1 MLHSLKSMRLDG
13 VLRMTGMLRSTMPVP
28 TGRKL
33 NVTPDPVLA
42 LSSQNSQK
50 DVLRAQTALQTELW
64 ALARAAALLQGELT
78 VHEAQRVASAGGSN
92 LQASWRWTRSLRRG
106 SAKPCL
112 AAQLEP
118 FAPTVANR
126 HARALH
132 CNATPACKPAS
143 LQHHS
148 SAAAGTLARQV
159 AGPADTIARE
169 LGTTECA
176 LLLLSNITRIYTLS
190 HSFAVCFLFDWSH
203 PRLSRHRI
211 PSQASTVLVRRDST
225 SSALGSSAT
234 FRSRVIAAKDSNKDS
249 KDSAG
254 RPCQGLTAVSLASR
268 ISYVGAS
275 FLALST
281 LSKHGQP
288 LGCISI
294 NPAFAQ
300 RHCKRPNLQASSLND
315 HHVLSPQA
323 CKKLLLD
330 NIDENADT
338 IPAAILSGPDD
349 AKSIA
354 SVGDVA
360 VDADLAAPAAPAQ
373 GLPKYIADRVAYEGG
388 EFVLLIGADASNPD
402 SAEHIRFNDEE
413 LAIAIANVV
422 KASNLSDADAS
433 VLDQRS
439 LDDGSRSAH
448 VLIRRIPA
456 SAEELVELRI
466 AVIGNVDAGKST
478 MLGVLTK
485 GGLDDGRGK
494 ARVNLFRHKHEVES
508 GRTSS
513 VGMEIMGFDSKGK
526 PVHNVA
532 GPGQEPGRKMS
543 WEEVCAKSSKVI
555 SFIDL
560 AGHERYLKTTVFGM
574 TGCLP
579 DFVMLMVG
587 ANAGLIGMSKEHLG
601 IALALSVPVVVCITK
616 IDMTPAHVLETTL
629 KQLTKILK
637 SPGCRKTPVFVNDV
651 GQVVDSALR
660 LESERICPIFQI
672 SNVTGLNLDLL
683 RSFLNILPQA
693 SAAKFQVNKPFEFQ
707 ISDIFSVPFVGT
719 VVSGVVLAGSC
730 KVGDSA
736 LLGPDSLGQ
745 FVTTSIRSIQ
755 RKRVNVDGATAGQ
768 SVSFALK
775 KIRRN
780 QVRKGMVMVARTD
793 VAPKSYMEFDA
804 EILCLYHSTT
814 LSVGSCMV
822 LHAASIRQTVRIVGI
837 AKLDG
842 KPTLGVGAGAAS
854 DPAGKPVV
862 RTGDRAKLR
871 LQFIRYPEYVKPG
884 MKLITREGKTKL
896 IGVVRAVGQTGPL
909 GGTPIPT
916 ASQANVPPPAN
927 PAPAL
932 GVK

>member
-1 MLHSLKSMRLDG
+1 MSTTTTTPQKKAPTIDALTADLYATT
-13 VLRMTGMLRSTMPVP
+13 LRASTSDAFDLR
-28 TGRKL
+28 
-33 NVTPDPVLA
+33 N
-42 LSSQNSQK
+42 LSSAH
-50 DVLRAQTALQTELW
+50 L
-64 ALARAAALLQGELT
+64 
-78 VHEAQRVASAGGSN
+78 
-92 LQASWRWTRSLRRG
+92 
-106 SAKPCL
+106 
-112 AAQLEP
+112 
-118 FAPTVANR
+118 
-126 HARALH
+126 
-132 CNATPACKPAS
+132 
-143 LQHHS
+143 
-148 SAAAGTLARQV
+148 
-159 AGPADTIARE
+159 
-169 LGTTECA
+169 
-176 LLLLSNITRIYTLS
+176 
-190 HSFAVCFLFDWSH
+190 
-203 PRLSRHRI
+203 
-211 PSQASTVLVRRDST
+211 
-225 SSALGSSAT
+225 
-234 FRSRVIAAKDSNKDS
+234 
-249 KDSAG
+249 
-254 RPCQGLTAVSLASR
+254 
-268 ISYVGAS
+268 
-275 FLALST
+275 
-281 LSKHGQP
+281 
-288 LGCISI
+288 
-294 NPAFAQ
+294 
-300 RHCKRPNLQASSLND
+300 
-315 HHVLSPQA
+315 
-323 CKKLLLD
+323 KKLLLETVND
-330 NIDENADT
+330 ITSPISAS
-338 IPAAILSGPDD
+338 IPAQPAEISNQL
-349 AKSIA
+349 A
-354 SVGDVA
+354 SDPVA
-360 VDADLAAPAAPAQ
+360 SKPVAAPVAPASQ
-373 GLPKYIADRVAYEGG
+373 AKGLVKYIADRVAYEGG
-388 EFVLLIGADASNPD
+388 EFVLRIGAPGPGENQTDMAAFTD
-402 SAEHIRFNDEE
+402 DELSA
-413 LAIAIANVV
+413 AIANVV
-422 KASNLSDADAS
+422 KASSLSDADAS
-433 VLDQRS
+433 VLHQQTTQNGHS
-439 LDDGSRSAH
+439 KSAH

-456 SAEELVELRI
+456 GAEELVELRI

-513 VGMEIMGFDSKGK
+513 VGMEIMGFDSNGR
-526 PVHNVA
+526 PVHNVV

-637 SPGCRKTPVFVNDV
+637 SPGCRKSPVFINDM
-651 GQVVDSALR
+651 GQVIESALR
-660 LESERICPIFQI
+660 LETERICPIFQI

-683 RSFLNILPQA
+683 RSFLNVLPQA
-693 SAAKFQVNKPFEFQ
+693 SAAKFQVDQPFEFQ

-736 LLGPDSLGQ
+736 LLGPDSLAQ

-780 QVRKGMVMVARTD
+780 QVRKGMVMLARTD
-793 VAPKSYMEFDA
+793 VPPKSYMEFDA

-837 AKLDG
+837 DKLDG
-842 KPTLGVGAGAAS
+842 KPTIATTGGADGHG
-854 DPAGKPVV
+854 GKPVV

-896 IGVVRAVGQTGPL
+896 IGVVRAVGKTGPID
-909 GGTPIPT
+909 GGATPALPG
-916 ASQANVPPPAN
+916 AAGQKVSPAAHPAN
-927 PAPAL
+927 AYPAPAL

>member
-1 MLHSLKSMRLDG
+1 MSASTATSQKKGPTIDALTAELHSTS
-13 VLRMTGMLRSTMPVP
+13 
-28 TGRKL
+28 
-33 NVTPDPVLA
+33 
-42 LSSQNSQK
+42 LS
-50 DVLRAQTALQTELW
+50 
-64 ALARAAALLQGELT
+64 
-78 VHEAQRVASAGGSN
+78 
-92 LQASWRWTRSLRRG
+92 
-106 SAKPCL
+106 P
-112 AAQLEP
+112 
-118 FAPTVANR
+118 
-126 HARALH
+126 
-132 CNATPACKPAS
+132 
-143 LQHHS
+143 
-148 SAAAGTLARQV
+148 
-159 AGPADTIARE
+159 
-169 LGTTECA
+169 
-176 LLLLSNITRIYTLS
+176 S
-190 HSFAVCFLFDWSH
+190 HSHPFD
-203 PRLSRHRI
+203 PRS
-211 PSQASTVLVRRDST
+211 
-225 SSALGSSAT
+225 
-234 FRSRVIAAKDSNKDS
+234 
-249 KDSAG
+249 
-254 RPCQGLTAVSLASR
+254 
-268 ISYVGAS
+268 IS
-275 FLALST
+275 
-281 LSKHGQP
+281 
-288 LGCISI
+288 
-294 NPAFAQ
+294 PAE
-300 RHCKRPNLQASSLND
+300 L
-315 HHVLSPQA
+315 
-323 CKKLLLD
+323 KKLLLEPV
-330 NIDENADT
+330 DEST
-338 IPAAILSGPDD
+338 SSLPAS
-349 AKSIA
+349 S
-354 SVGDVA
+354 
-360 VDADLAAPAAPAQ
+360 PAQ
-373 GLPKYIADRVAYEGG
+373 PPPTTDASATADATSKDAVAANLASAPQAKGLVKYIADRVAYEGG
-388 EFVLLIGADASNPD
+388 EFVLRIGAPGPGESETDTVSFTD
-402 SAEHIRFNDEE
+402 DE
-413 LAIAIANVV
+413 LSIAISNVG
-422 KASNLSDADAS
+422 KASSLSDADAT
-433 VLDQRS
+433 VLHQQPAADGRS
-439 LDDGSRSAH
+439 KSAH

-456 SAEELVELRI
+456 GAEELVELRI

-513 VGMEIMGFDSKGK
+513 VGMEIMGFDSKGR
-526 PVHNVA
+526 PVHNVV

-637 SPGCRKTPVFVNDV
+637 SPGCRKTPVFINDM
-651 GQVVDSALR
+651 GQVVESALR
-660 LESERICPIFQI
+660 LETERICPIFQI

-693 SAAKFQVNKPFEFQ
+693 SAAKFQVDQPFEFQ

-755 RKRVNVDGATAGQ
+755 RKRVNVDGGTAGQ

-780 QVRKGMVMVARTD
+780 QVRKGMVMVARTET
-793 VAPKSYMEFDA
+793 APKSHMEFDA

-842 KPTLGVGAGAAS
+842 KPTIGMGVGGEGHG
-854 DPAGKPVV
+854 GKPVV

-909 GGTPIPT
+909 DGTT
-916 ASQANVPPPAN
+916 AGAAPAMSASAGQNVPAAAHAGSAY

>member
-1 MLHSLKSMRLDG
+1 MS
-13 VLRMTGMLRSTMPVP
+13 
-28 TGRKL
+28 
-33 NVTPDPVLA
+33 
-42 LSSQNSQK
+42 
-50 DVLRAQTALQTELW
+50 
-64 ALARAAALLQGELT
+64 
-78 VHEAQRVASAGGSN
+78 ASASAPQKKGPTIDALTSN
-92 LQASWRWTRSLRRG
+92 LQ
-106 SAKPCL
+106 
-112 AAQLEP
+112 
-118 FAPTVANR
+118 
-126 HARALH
+126 
-132 CNATPACKPAS
+132 
-143 LQHHS
+143 
-148 SAAAGTLARQV
+148 
-159 AGPADTIARE
+159 
-169 LGTTECA
+169 
-176 LLLLSNITRIYTLS
+176 
-190 HSFAVCFLFDWSH
+190 
-203 PRLSRHRI
+203 
-211 PSQASTVLVRRDST
+211 ST
-225 SSALGSSAT
+225 SL
-234 FRSRVIAAKDSNKDS
+234 DN
-249 KDSAG
+249 DSAFDPG
-254 RPCQGLTAVSLASR
+254 
-268 ISYVGAS
+268 
-275 FLALST
+275 ALSPIA
-281 LSKHGQP
+281 L
-288 LGCISI
+288 
-294 NPAFAQ
+294 
-300 RHCKRPNLQASSLND
+300 
-315 HHVLSPQA
+315 
-323 CKKLLLD
+323 KKLLLEP
-330 NIDENADT
+330 IDEKAAS
-338 IPAAILSGPDD
+338 IPAP
-349 AKSIA
+349 K
-354 SVGDVA
+354 
-360 VDADLAAPAAPAQ
+360 PAPAQ
-373 GLPKYIADRVAYEGG
+373 DASNQADSKDGDAALAALVAPQAKGLVKYVAGRVAYEGG
-388 EFVLLIGADASNPD
+388 EFVLRIGEQSSADAPAD
-402 SAEHIRFNDEE
+402 KATYTDDEFS
-413 LAIAIANVV
+413 IAVANVI
-422 KASNLSDADAS
+422 KASNLSDADAT
-433 VLDQRS
+433 VLHEQAAEN
-439 LDDGSRSAH
+439 GTKSAQI
-448 VLIRRIPA
+448 LIRRIPA
-456 SAEELVELRI
+456 GAEELVELRI

-513 VGMEIMGFDSKGK
+513 VGMEIMGFDSKGR
-526 PVHNVA
+526 PVHNAV

-637 SPGCRKTPVFVNDV
+637 SPGCRKTPVFINDM
-651 GQVVDSALR
+651 GQVVESALR
-660 LESERICPIFQI
+660 LETERICPIFQI

-693 SAAKFQVNKPFEFQ
+693 SAAKFQVNQPFEFQ

-730 KVGDSA
+730 KVGDTS

-780 QVRKGMVMVARTD
+780 QVRKGMVMVARTE
-793 VAPKSYMEFDA
+793 VPPKSYMEFDA

-837 AKLDG
+837 ARLDG
-842 KPTLGVGAGAAS
+842 KPTIGPGAAGANENG
-854 DPAGKPVV
+854 GKPVV

-909 GGTPIPT
+909 GGAG
-916 ASQANVPPPAN
+916 ASTTSVPLPAAAHAQN
-927 PAPAL
+927 IHPAPAL

>member
-1 MLHSLKSMRLDG
+1 MCTAAPAPQKKAPTIDVLTADLHATNLDG
-13 VLRMTGMLRSTMPVP
+13 S
-28 TGRKL
+28 
-33 NVTPDPVLA
+33 
-42 LSSQNSQK
+42 
-50 DVLRAQTALQTELW
+50 
-64 ALARAAALLQGELT
+64 
-78 VHEAQRVASAGGSN
+78 
-92 LQASWRWTRSLRRG
+92 
-106 SAKPCL
+106 
-112 AAQLEP
+112 
-118 FAPTVANR
+118 
-126 HARALH
+126 
-132 CNATPACKPAS
+132 
-143 LQHHS
+143 
-148 SAAAGTLARQV
+148 
-159 AGPADTIARE
+159 
-169 LGTTECA
+169 
-176 LLLLSNITRIYTLS
+176 
-190 HSFAVCFLFDWSH
+190 
-203 PRLSRHRI
+203 
-211 PSQASTVLVRRDST
+211 
-225 SSALGSSAT
+225 
-234 FRSRVIAAKDSNKDS
+234 
-249 KDSAG
+249 
-254 RPCQGLTAVSLASR
+254 
-268 ISYVGAS
+268 
-275 FLALST
+275 
-281 LSKHGQP
+281 
-288 LGCISI
+288 
-294 NPAFAQ
+294 
-300 RHCKRPNLQASSLND
+300 
-315 HHVLSPQA
+315 
-323 CKKLLLD
+323 
-330 NIDENADT
+330 
-338 IPAAILSGPDD
+338 SGPDFRAVSSKHLKQLLLEPVD
-349 AKSIA
+349 ETAAASIPGSISSQSIEA
-354 SVGDVA
+354 PKAIDQAANPSVIDVA
-360 VDADLAAPAAPAQ
+360 EKEGDSASAPSAPQVQ
-373 GLPKYIADRVAYEGG
+373 GLVKYIADRVTYEGG
-388 EFVLLIGADASNPD
+388 EFVLRIGAPSPNESDAET
-402 SAEHIRFNDEE
+402 ATFTDEE
-413 LAIAIANVV
+413 LSIAIANVV
-422 KASNLSDADAS
+422 KASSLSDADAS
-433 VLDQRS
+433 VLHQQTAE
-439 LDDGSRSAH
+439 DGHSRSAH

-456 SAEELVELRI
+456 GAEELVELRI

-494 ARVNLFRHKHEVES
+494 ARVNLFRHKHEIES

-513 VGMEIMGFDSKGK
+513 VGMEIMGFDSKGR
-526 PVHNVA
+526 PVHNAA

-637 SPGCRKTPVFVNDV
+637 SPGCRKTPVFINDM
-651 GQVVDSALR
+651 GQVVESALR
-660 LESERICPIFQI
+660 LETERICPIFQI

-693 SAAKFQVNKPFEFQ
+693 SAAKFQVNQPFEFQ

-719 VVSGVVLAGSC
+719 VVSGVVLGGSC
-730 KVGDSA
+730 KVGDVS

-780 QVRKGMVMVARTD
+780 QVRKGMVMVARTE

-842 KPTLGVGAGAAS
+842 KPTLGTGAAGG
-854 DPAGKPVV
+854 DAHGGKPVV

-909 GGTPIPT
+909 GGAAAAMPNAGP
-916 ASQANVPPPAN
+916 SNVPPAAHN
-927 PAPAL
+927 TNAYPAPAL

>member
-1 MLHSLKSMRLDG
+1 MSA
-13 VLRMTGMLRSTMPVP
+13 TGST
-28 TGRKL
+28 
-33 NVTPDPVLA
+33 
-42 LSSQNSQK
+42 SQK
-50 DVLRAQTALQTELW
+50 KGPTIDALT
-64 ALARAAALLQGELT
+64 
-78 VHEAQRVASAGGSN
+78 SN
-92 LQASWRWTRSLRRG
+92 LQAATLSTPNTSRFD
-106 SAKPCL
+106 P
-112 AAQLEP
+112 AAFSPVDLKTLLLEP
-118 FAPTVANR
+118 IRDDAAVT
-126 HARALH
+126 
-132 CNATPACKPAS
+132 ATSVTIPPPVGPG
-143 LQHHS
+143 
-148 SAAAGTLARQV
+148 AGN
-159 AGPADTIARE
+159 
-169 LGTTECA
+169 LG
-176 LLLLSNITRIYTLS
+176 
-190 HSFAVCFLFDWSH
+190 VD
-203 PRLSRHRI
+203 
-211 PSQASTVLVRRDST
+211 
-225 SSALGSSAT
+225 
-234 FRSRVIAAKDSNKDS
+234 
-249 KDSAG
+249 
-254 RPCQGLTAVSLASR
+254 
-268 ISYVGAS
+268 
-275 FLALST
+275 
-281 LSKHGQP
+281 
-288 LGCISI
+288 
-294 NPAFAQ
+294 
-300 RHCKRPNLQASSLND
+300 ASSKECE
-315 HHVLSPQA
+315 V
-323 CKKLLLD
+323 
-330 NIDENADT
+330 
-338 IPAAILSGPDD
+338 
-349 AKSIA
+349 
-354 SVGDVA
+354 
-360 VDADLAAPAAPAQ
+360 APAASVPQAR
-373 GLPKYIADRVAYEGG
+373 GLVKYIADRVAYEGG
-388 EFVLLIGADASNPD
+388 EFVLQIGAPAPEDIASAVPLF
-402 SAEHIRFNDEE
+402 SQEE
-413 LAIAIANVV
+413 LSIAIANVV
-422 KASNLSDADAS
+422 KAANLSDADATI
-433 VLDQRS
+433 LHQQTAE
-439 LDDGSRSAH
+439 DGTNAAH
-448 VLIRRIPA
+448 MLIRRIPA

-494 ARVNLFRHKHEVES
+494 ARVNLFRHKHEIES

-513 VGMEIMGFDSKGK
+513 VGMEIMGFDSKGR
-526 PVHNVA
+526 PVHNAA

-543 WEEVCAKSSKVI
+543 WEEVCARSSKVI

-637 SPGCRKTPVFVNDV
+637 SPGCRKAPVFVNDM
-651 GQVVDSALR
+651 GQVVESALR
-660 LESERICPIFQI
+660 LETERICPIFQI

-683 RSFLNILPQA
+683 RNFLNILPQA
-693 SAAKFQVNKPFEFQ
+693 STAKFQVNQPFEFQ

-730 KVGDSA
+730 KVGDTA

-755 RKRVNVDGATAGQ
+755 RKRVNVDGAIAGQ

-842 KPTLGVGAGAAS
+842 KPTIATGGA
-854 DPAGKPVV
+854 DNGKPVV

-896 IGVVRAVGQTGPL
+896 IGVVRAVGQSGPL
-909 GGTPIPT
+909 NGAAPVPGGAP
-916 ASQANVPPPAN
+916 ANVPPATHT
-927 PAPAL
+927 APAL

>member
-1 MLHSLKSMRLDG
+1 MSA
-13 VLRMTGMLRSTMPVP
+13 STS
-28 TGRKL
+28 
-33 NVTPDPVLA
+33 A
-42 LSSQNSQK
+42 SQK
-50 DVLRAQTALQTELW
+50 KAPTIDALTANLQSTSISNPDQSTFDPSAVSPADLKELL
-64 ALARAAALLQGELT
+64 LAHIDEKAVVGAAA
-78 VHEAQRVASAGGSN
+78 S
-92 LQASWRWTRSLRRG
+92 
-106 SAKPCL
+106 
-112 AAQLEP
+112 
-118 FAPTVANR
+118 
-126 HARALH
+126 
-132 CNATPACKPAS
+132 
-143 LQHHS
+143 
-148 SAAAGTLARQV
+148 
-159 AGPADTIARE
+159 
-169 LGTTECA
+169 
-176 LLLLSNITRIYTLS
+176 
-190 HSFAVCFLFDWSH
+190 
-203 PRLSRHRI
+203 I
-211 PSQASTVLVRRDST
+211 PSQPAD
-225 SSALGSSAT
+225 G
-234 FRSRVIAAKDSNKDS
+234 S
-249 KDSAG
+249 KDG
-254 RPCQGLTAVSLASR
+254 
-268 ISYVGAS
+268 
-275 FLALST
+275 
-281 LSKHGQP
+281 
-288 LGCISI
+288 
-294 NPAFAQ
+294 
-300 RHCKRPNLQASSLND
+300 
-315 HHVLSPQA
+315 
-323 CKKLLLD
+323 
-330 NIDENADT
+330 
-338 IPAAILSGPDD
+338 
-349 AKSIA
+349 
-354 SVGDVA
+354 
-360 VDADLAAPAAPAQ
+360 AAPAPTTGESGEDATADAPPAPQ
-373 GLPKYIADRVAYEGG
+373 AKGLVKYIADRVAYEGG
-388 EFVLLIGADASNPD
+388 ELLLRIGATSSEDTNS
-402 SAEHIRFNDEE
+402 SKVTYTDEE
-413 LAIAIANVV
+413 LSIATANVV

-433 VLDQRS
+433 VLHQQTAQ
-439 LDDGSRSAH
+439 DGGKSAH
-448 VLIRRIPA
+448 ILIRRIPA

-526 PVHNVA
+526 PVHNAA
-532 GPGQEPGRKMS
+532 GPGRKMS

-616 IDMTPAHVLETTL
+616 IDMTPAHVLKTTL
-629 KQLTKILK
+629 NQLTKILK
-637 SPGCRKTPVFVNDV
+637 SPGCRKTPVFINDM
-651 GQVVDSALR
+651 GQVVESALR

-693 SAAKFQVNKPFEFQ
+693 SAAKFQVNQPFEFQ

-730 KVGDSA
+730 KVGDTA

-780 QVRKGMVMVARTD
+780 QVRKGMVMVARTETP
-793 VAPKSYMEFDA
+793 PKSYMEFDA

-822 LHAASIRQTVRIVGI
+822 LHAASIRQTVRIIGI

-842 KPTLGVGAGAAS
+842 KPTIGPGAGADANG
-854 DPAGKPVV
+854 GKPVV

-896 IGVVRAVGQTGPL
+896 IGVVRGVGQTGPL
-909 GGTPIPT
+909 GPAATMQGAGPAPT
-916 ASQANVPPPAN
+916 ANVPPAAQ
-927 PAPAL
+927 APAL

>member
-1 MLHSLKSMRLDG
+1 MSASSAAPQKKAPTIDALTANLHSTSLSA
-13 VLRMTGMLRSTMPVP
+13 S
-28 TGRKL
+28 
-33 NVTPDPVLA
+33 NSNAFDPRA
-42 LSSQNSQK
+42 LSS
-50 DVLRAQTALQTELW
+50 
-64 ALARAAALLQGELT
+64 
-78 VHEAQRVASAGGSN
+78 
-92 LQASWRWTRSLRRG
+92 
-106 SAKPCL
+106 
-112 AAQLEP
+112 
-118 FAPTVANR
+118 
-126 HARALH
+126 
-132 CNATPACKPAS
+132 
-143 LQHHS
+143 
-148 SAAAGTLARQV
+148 
-159 AGPADTIARE
+159 AD
-169 LGTTECA
+169 L
-176 LLLLSNITRIYTLS
+176 
-190 HSFAVCFLFDWSH
+190 
-203 PRLSRHRI
+203 
-211 PSQASTVLVRRDST
+211 
-225 SSALGSSAT
+225 
-234 FRSRVIAAKDSNKDS
+234 
-249 KDSAG
+249 
-254 RPCQGLTAVSLASR
+254 
-268 ISYVGAS
+268 
-275 FLALST
+275 
-281 LSKHGQP
+281 
-288 LGCISI
+288 
-294 NPAFAQ
+294 
-300 RHCKRPNLQASSLND
+300 
-315 HHVLSPQA
+315 
-323 CKKLLLD
+323 KKLLLEPVD
-330 NIDENADT
+330 DST
-338 IPAAILSGPDD
+338 RSIPASLPSQPTHTSSSSNND
-349 AKSIA
+349 A
-354 SVGDVA
+354 
-360 VDADLAAPAAPAQ
+360 AAKERDPPSTAEPQAK
-373 GLPKYIADRVAYEGG
+373 GLVKYIADRVAYEGG
-388 EFVLLIGADASNPD
+388 EFVLRIGTPEPRNDATITSLFT
-402 SAEHIRFNDEE
+402 EDE
-413 LAIAIANVV
+413 LSFAIANVI
-422 KASNLSDADAS
+422 KAASLSDADAS
-433 VLDQRS
+433 LLHQQATE
-439 LDDGSRSAH
+439 DGKGRSAH

-456 SAEELVELRI
+456 GAEELVELRI

-526 PVHNVA
+526 PVHNVV

-637 SPGCRKTPVFVNDV
+637 SPGCRKTPVFINDM
-651 GQVVDSALR
+651 GQVVESALR
-660 LESERICPIFQI
+660 LETERICPIFQI

-693 SAAKFQVNKPFEFQ
+693 SAAKFQVDQPFEFQ

-745 FVTTSIRSIQ
+745 FVSTSIRSIQ
-755 RKRVNVDGATAGQ
+755 RKRVHVDGATAGQ

-780 QVRKGMVMVARTD
+780 QVRKGMVMVARTE

-842 KPTLGVGAGAAS
+842 QPTIGPGAGGVDAHG
-854 DPAGKPVV
+854 GKPVV

-896 IGVVRAVGQTGPL
+896 IGVVRAVGQSGPL
-909 GGTPIPT
+909 NGGGATLGNV
-916 ASQANVPPPAN
+916 AGAAANVPPAAHAATAY

>member
-1 MLHSLKSMRLDG
+1 MSAPTSASQNKAPTIDALTANLQ
-13 VLRMTGMLRSTMPVP
+13 STAIS
-28 TGRKL
+28 T
-33 NVTPDPVLA
+33 TFDPRA
-42 LSSQNSQK
+42 LS
-50 DVLRAQTALQTELW
+50 
-64 ALARAAALLQGELT
+64 
-78 VHEAQRVASAGGSN
+78 
-92 LQASWRWTRSLRRG
+92 
-106 SAKPCL
+106 
-112 AAQLEP
+112 
-118 FAPTVANR
+118 
-126 HARALH
+126 
-132 CNATPACKPAS
+132 
-143 LQHHS
+143 
-148 SAAAGTLARQV
+148 
-159 AGPADTIARE
+159 PAD
-169 LGTTECA
+169 L
-176 LLLLSNITRIYTLS
+176 
-190 HSFAVCFLFDWSH
+190 
-203 PRLSRHRI
+203 
-211 PSQASTVLVRRDST
+211 
-225 SSALGSSAT
+225 
-234 FRSRVIAAKDSNKDS
+234 
-249 KDSAG
+249 
-254 RPCQGLTAVSLASR
+254 
-268 ISYVGAS
+268 
-275 FLALST
+275 
-281 LSKHGQP
+281 
-288 LGCISI
+288 
-294 NPAFAQ
+294 
-300 RHCKRPNLQASSLND
+300 
-315 HHVLSPQA
+315 
-323 CKKLLLD
+323 KKLLLEPLD
-330 NIDENADT
+330 HT
-338 IPAAILSGPDD
+338 AA
-349 AKSIA
+349 SIA
-354 SVGDVA
+354 SSISPPLNEVPTTDAASNDHEAA
-360 VDADLAAPAAPAQ
+360 VAAPAPQAK
-373 GLPKYIADRVAYEGG
+373 GLVKYIADRVAYEGG
-388 EFVLLIGADASNPD
+388 EFVLRIGAPGPIEH
-402 SAEHIRFNDEE
+402 SAQHVTFTDQE
-413 LAIAIANVV
+413 LSIATANVV
-422 KASNLSDADAS
+422 KASNLSDADAT
-433 VLDQRS
+433 VLHEQAAE
-439 LDDGSRSAH
+439 DGTKSAT

-456 SAEELVELRI
+456 GAEELVELRI

-494 ARVNLFRHKHEVES
+494 ARVNLFRHKHEIES

-513 VGMEIMGFDSKGK
+513 VGMEIMGFDSKGR
-526 PVHNVA
+526 PVHNAA

-637 SPGCRKTPVFVNDV
+637 SPGCRKAPVFVNDM
-651 GQVVDSALR
+651 GQVIESALR

-693 SAAKFQVNKPFEFQ
+693 SAAKFQVNQPFEFQ

-842 KPTLGVGAGAAS
+842 KPTIGTGAAG
-854 DPAGKPVV
+854 DGHGKPVV

-909 GGTPIPT
+909 NGAPPSLQGAPP
-916 ASQANVPPPAN
+916 ANVPPATHT
-927 PAPAL
+927 APAL

>member
-1 MLHSLKSMRLDG
+1 MSANAPSPQKKG
-13 VLRMTGMLRSTMPVP
+13 P
-28 TGRKL
+28 TI
-33 NVTPDPVLA
+33 DA
-42 LSSQNSQK
+42 
-50 DVLRAQTALQTELW
+50 
-64 ALARAAALLQGELT
+64 
-78 VHEAQRVASAGGSN
+78 
-92 LQASWRWTRSLRRG
+92 
-106 SAKPCL
+106 
-112 AAQLEP
+112 
-118 FAPTVANR
+118 
-126 HARALH
+126 
-132 CNATPACKPAS
+132 
-143 LQHHS
+143 
-148 SAAAGTLARQV
+148 
-159 AGPADTIARE
+159 
-169 LGTTECA
+169 
-176 LLLLSNITRIYTLS
+176 
-190 HSFAVCFLFDWSH
+190 
-203 PRLSRHRI
+203 
-211 PSQASTVLVRRDST
+211 
-225 SSALGSSAT
+225 
-234 FRSRVIAAKDSNKDS
+234 
-249 KDSAG
+249 
-254 RPCQGLTAVSLASR
+254 LTA
-268 ISYVGAS
+268 
-275 FLALST
+275 
-281 LSKHGQP
+281 
-288 LGCISI
+288 
-294 NPAFAQ
+294 
-300 RHCKRPNLQASSLND
+300 NLQASSLNSAPLND
-315 HHVLSPQA
+315 HLSLSPQA
-323 CKKLLLD
+323 FKKLLLD
-330 NIDENADT
+330 TIDEKANA
-338 IPAAILSGPDD
+338 IPAAISSLPDD
-349 AKSIA
+349 AIPAESI
-354 SVGDVA
+354 GDVV
-360 VDADLAAPAAPAQ
+360 VDADAAAPAAPAQ

-388 EFVLLIGADASNPD
+388 EFVLLIGGDASDPD
-402 SAEHIRFNDEE
+402 SAEHPRFNDEE

-526 PVHNVA
+526 PVHNAA
-532 GPGQEPGRKMS
+532 GPGQEAGRKMS

-637 SPGCRKTPVFVNDV
+637 SPGCRKTPVFVNDI

-693 SAAKFQVNKPFEFQ
+693 SAAKFQVNQPFEFQ

-909 GGTPIPT
+909 GGAPIPT
-916 ASQANVPPPAN
+916 AAQANVPPPAN

>member
-1 MLHSLKSMRLDG
+1 MSA
-13 VLRMTGMLRSTMPVP
+13 
-28 TGRKL
+28 
-33 NVTPDPVLA
+33 VTPAP
-42 LSSQNSQK
+42 QNK
-50 DVLRAQTALQTELW
+50 APTIDLLTA
-64 ALARAAALLQGELT
+64 
-78 VHEAQRVASAGGSN
+78 N
-92 LQASWRWTRSLRRG
+92 LQSTSI
-106 SAKPCL
+106 SAAFDPRAFSHADLKTL
-112 AAQLEP
+112 LLEP
-118 FAPTVANR
+118 V
-126 HARALH
+126 
-132 CNATPACKPAS
+132 
-143 LQHHS
+143 
-148 SAAAGTLARQV
+148 
-159 AGPADTIARE
+159 
-169 LGTTECA
+169 
-176 LLLLSNITRIYTLS
+176 
-190 HSFAVCFLFDWSH
+190 
-203 PRLSRHRI
+203 
-211 PSQASTVLVRRDST
+211 
-225 SSALGSSAT
+225 
-234 FRSRVIAAKDSNKDS
+234 
-249 KDSAG
+249 
-254 RPCQGLTAVSLASR
+254 
-268 ISYVGAS
+268 
-275 FLALST
+275 
-281 LSKHGQP
+281 
-288 LGCISI
+288 
-294 NPAFAQ
+294 
-300 RHCKRPNLQASSLND
+300 
-315 HHVLSPQA
+315 
-323 CKKLLLD
+323 
-330 NIDENADT
+330 ENA
-338 IPAAILSGPDD
+338 A
-349 AKSIA
+349 SIA
-354 SVGDVA
+354 SSIPPPLNEVPIA
-360 VDADLAAPAAPAQ
+360 DAASKEQGAAAAAAAAAPAPQAK
-373 GLPKYIADRVAYEGG
+373 GLVKYIADRVAYEGG
-388 EFVLLIGADASNPD
+388 EFVLRIGAPGPD
-402 SAEHIRFNDEE
+402 DHSTERLTFTAQE
-413 LAIAIANVV
+413 LSIAISNVI
-422 KASNLSDADAS
+422 KASNLSDADAT
-433 VLDQRS
+433 VLHERAAE
-439 LDDGSRSAH
+439 DDTKSAT

-456 SAEELVELRI
+456 GAEELVELRI

-494 ARVNLFRHKHEVES
+494 ARVNLFRHKHEIES

-513 VGMEIMGFDSKGK
+513 VGMEIMGFDSKGR
-526 PVHNVA
+526 PVHNAA

-637 SPGCRKTPVFVNDV
+637 SPGCRKTPVFVNDM
-651 GQVVDSALR
+651 GQVIESALR

-693 SAAKFQVNKPFEFQ
+693 SAAKFQVNQPFEFQ

-842 KPTLGVGAGAAS
+842 KPTIGTGAAS
-854 DPAGKPVV
+854 DGHGKPVV

-909 GGTPIPT
+909 NG
-916 ASQANVPPPAN
+916 ASPSLQGAPPANVPPATHT
-927 PAPAL
+927 APAL

>member
-1 MLHSLKSMRLDG
+1 MSATTSASQKKGPTIDALTANLQ
-13 VLRMTGMLRSTMPVP
+13 ST
-28 TGRKL
+28 TL
-33 NVTPDPVLA
+33 SNPDQSAFDPSA
-42 LSSQNSQK
+42 LSP
-50 DVLRAQTALQTELW
+50 
-64 ALARAAALLQGELT
+64 AALKEL
-78 VHEAQRVASAGGSN
+78 
-92 LQASWRWTRSLRRG
+92 L
-106 SAKPCL
+106 L
-112 AAQLEP
+112 AHIDEKA
-118 FAPTVANR
+118 V
-126 HARALH
+126 
-132 CNATPACKPAS
+132 ATPAS
-143 LQHHS
+143 
-148 SAAAGTLARQV
+148 
-159 AGPADTIARE
+159 
-169 LGTTECA
+169 
-176 LLLLSNITRIYTLS
+176 
-190 HSFAVCFLFDWSH
+190 
-203 PRLSRHRI
+203 I
-211 PSQASTVLVRRDST
+211 PPQPTD
-225 SSALGSSAT
+225 GQ
-234 FRSRVIAAKDSNKDS
+234 KD
-249 KDSAG
+249 G
-254 RPCQGLTAVSLASR
+254 G
-268 ISYVGAS
+268 
-275 FLALST
+275 
-281 LSKHGQP
+281 
-288 LGCISI
+288 
-294 NPAFAQ
+294 
-300 RHCKRPNLQASSLND
+300 
-315 HHVLSPQA
+315 
-323 CKKLLLD
+323 
-330 NIDENADT
+330 
-338 IPAAILSGPDD
+338 
-349 AKSIA
+349 
-354 SVGDVA
+354 
-360 VDADLAAPAAPAQ
+360 AAPAPASGDPDKEASAVAAPRAPQ
-373 GLPKYIADRVAYEGG
+373 AKGLVKYIADRVAYEGG
-388 EFVLLIGADASNPD
+388 EFVLRIGATSHEDANTPNVSYT
-402 SAEHIRFNDEE
+402 EEE
-413 LAIAIANVV
+413 LSIATANVV

-433 VLDQRS
+433 VLHQQTAQ
-439 LDDGSRSAH
+439 DGSKSAH
-448 VLIRRIPA
+448 ILIRRIPA

-526 PVHNVA
+526 PVHNTA

-637 SPGCRKTPVFVNDV
+637 SPGCRKTLVFINDM
-651 GQVVDSALR
+651 GQVVESALR

-693 SAAKFQVNKPFEFQ
+693 SAAKFQVNQPFEFQ

-719 VVSGVVLAGSC
+719 VVSGVVFAGSC
-730 KVGDSA
+730 KVGDTA

-780 QVRKGMVMVARTD
+780 QVRKGMVMVARTETP
-793 VAPKSYMEFDA
+793 PKSHMEFDA

-822 LHAASIRQTVRIVGI
+822 LHAASIRQTVRIIGI

-842 KPTLGVGAGAAS
+842 KPTIGPGAGADANG
-854 DPAGKPVV
+854 GKPVV

-896 IGVVRAVGQTGPL
+896 IGVVRSVGQTGPL
-909 GGTPIPT
+909 GPGATMQGAAAPP
-916 ASQANVPPPAN
+916 ANVPPAAQ
-927 PAPAL
+927 APAL

>member
-1 MLHSLKSMRLDG
+1 MIPTAPIHHGTVTMSAPSAAPQKKAPTIDALTADLHSTSLAS
-13 VLRMTGMLRSTMPVP
+13 TGF
-28 TGRKL
+28 
-33 NVTPDPVLA
+33 DPRA
-42 LSSQNSQK
+42 LSSADFK
-50 DVLRAQTALQTELW
+50 R
-64 ALARAAALLQGELT
+64 LL
-78 VHEAQRVASAGGSN
+78 
-92 LQASWRWTRSLRRG
+92 
-106 SAKPCL
+106 
-112 AAQLEP
+112 LEP
-118 FAPTVANR
+118 VDDSTVS
-126 HARALH
+126 L
-132 CNATPACKPAS
+132 PAS
-143 LQHHS
+143 
-148 SAAAGTLARQV
+148 
-159 AGPADTIARE
+159 IA
-169 LGTTECA
+169 
-176 LLLLSNITRIYTLS
+176 
-190 HSFAVCFLFDWSH
+190 
-203 PRLSRHRI
+203 
-211 PSQASTVLVRRDST
+211 SQSTDKT
-225 SSALGSSAT
+225 
-234 FRSRVIAAKDSNKDS
+234 D
-249 KDSAG
+249 
-254 RPCQGLTAVSLASR
+254 
-268 ISYVGAS
+268 
-275 FLALST
+275 
-281 LSKHGQP
+281 
-288 LGCISI
+288 
-294 NPAFAQ
+294 
-300 RHCKRPNLQASSLND
+300 SSLNTD
-315 HHVLSPQA
+315 AAAHDGDAAAVAPVPQA
-323 CKKLLLD
+323 K
-330 NIDENADT
+330 
-338 IPAAILSGPDD
+338 
-349 AKSIA
+349 
-354 SVGDVA
+354 
-360 VDADLAAPAAPAQ
+360 
-373 GLPKYIADRVAYEGG
+373 GLVKYIADRVAYEGG
-388 EFVLLIGADASNPD
+388 EFVLRIGAPRPGDDAASI
-402 SAEHIRFNDEE
+402 SLFTEDE
-413 LAIAIANVV
+413 LSIAIANVV
-422 KASNLSDADAS
+422 KAASLSDADATLLHQQTAEDS
-433 VLDQRS
+433 RS
-439 LDDGSRSAH
+439 KSAH

-456 SAEELVELRI
+456 GAEELVELRI

-513 VGMEIMGFDSKGK
+513 VGMEIMGFDSKGRAA
-526 PVHNVA
+526 HNVA

-637 SPGCRKTPVFVNDV
+637 SPGCRKTPVFINNM
-651 GQVVDSALR
+651 GQVVESALR
-660 LESERICPIFQI
+660 LETERICPIFQI

-693 SAAKFQVNKPFEFQ
+693 SAAKFQVDQPFEFQ

-730 KVGDSA
+730 KVGDTA

-745 FVTTSIRSIQ
+745 FVTTLIRSIQ

-842 KPTLGVGAGAAS
+842 KPTIGPGAGVDAHG
-854 DPAGKPVV
+854 GKPVV

-909 GGTPIPT
+909 NGSAATLPSAGGP
-916 ASQANVPPPAN
+916 SANVPPAAHTAN
-927 PAPAL
+927 A
-932 GVK
+932 